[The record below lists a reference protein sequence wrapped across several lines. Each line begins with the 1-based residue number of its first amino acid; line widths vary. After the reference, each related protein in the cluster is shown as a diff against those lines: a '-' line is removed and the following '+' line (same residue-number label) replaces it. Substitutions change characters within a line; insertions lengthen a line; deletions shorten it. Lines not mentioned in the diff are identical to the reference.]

1 MHTGSTSHSSLDT
14 FIAAAP
20 PLQRVGMRALVALA
34 RRPRGAALLA
44 RIPTAN
50 QLAQIVLSL
59 GRYDD
64 PAVGRALGWDGAEVV
79 ARGRALRQ
87 AEGRP

>member
-1 MHTGSTSHSSLDT
+1 VDDPVSDGLDT
-14 FIAAAP
+14 FLAAAP
-20 PLQRVGMRALVALA
+20 WPQRAGLRLLVALV

-44 RIPTAN
+44 RAPLVEQAAWST
-50 QLAQIVLSL
+50 LTL

-64 PAVGRALGWDGAEVV
+64 PAVGRALGWDAEAVV
-79 ARGRALRQ
+79 ERGRALRR